1 MTNVRHDLWDEPAQP
16 AAMSWPPGEVTRV
29 AAPARHGEII
39 REAERQVAA
48 ADRWRLIFELGFY
61 LTAVLLTVA
70 WVLFLAVVAVRLTA

>member
-1 MTNVRHDLWDEPAQP
+1 MIRAEHFTDRPAQP
-16 AAMSWPPGEVTRV
+16 RDMNLPMIEVTRV

-70 WVLFLAVVAVRLTA
+70 WVLLLAAIAVRLTA